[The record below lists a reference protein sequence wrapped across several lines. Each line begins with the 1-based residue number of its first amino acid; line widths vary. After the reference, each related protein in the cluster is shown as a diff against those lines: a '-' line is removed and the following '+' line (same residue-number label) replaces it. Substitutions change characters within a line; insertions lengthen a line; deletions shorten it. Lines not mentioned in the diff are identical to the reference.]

1 MARVVWTEPAIAD
14 LEAIAEYI
22 SLDNPAAARALI
34 QRIVQHVRQLSDH
47 PESGVRPRELGPR
60 SRYRQIV
67 EPPCRVFYR
76 FDGRAAYIVHVM
88 RAERIL
94 RRGVLTRR

>member
-1 MARVVWTEPAIAD
+1 MPLHARRYSASCSMFASFPD
-14 LEAIAEYI
+14 
-22 SLDNPAAARALI
+22 
-34 QRIVQHVRQLSDH
+34 QL
-47 PESGVRPRELGPR
+47 ESGVRPRELGPR